1 MDRMRYLI
9 DEINRHNYNY
19 YTLDN
24 PTITDREYDDLYDEL
39 RELEKETG
47 IVMHDS
53 PTQRVGGEILTGF
66 EKHRHMNRLMSL
78 DKVQN
83 YSELRDWEIRLRRI
97 IDKYNS
103 ENDENLDYPEYVMEY
118 KFDGLTINLTYRDGV
133 LEQAATRG
141 NGEIGEAI
149 LHQVRTINSV
159 PLSIMYTGVIEVQ
172 GEGLMPLSRL
182 NEYNKTA
189 LTPLKNARN
198 AAAGALRNLDPKET
212 ARRHLKAFFYNINY
226 IEDRPYN
233 TQIEMLDFLKENN
246 FPISDYNKVFNS
258 IDDIIDEIEI
268 EKEKIKELD
277 ILTDGL
283 VIKVNDLNI
292 RHILGETQRFPRW
305 AVAFKFEAVEKT
317 TKLLDIE
324 WNVGRT
330 GKVTPTAI
338 LKPVEIAGTTV
349 QRATLNNWD
358 DIQRKN
364 IKMNSRVWIRK
375 SNEVIP
381 EILGTV
387 QDDEYHEEIKKPEY
401 CPSCHSKLIQNGVHI
416 FCPNSLS
423 CKPQLVARLVHFASR
438 DAMDIEGF
446 SEKTAEL
453 FFDKIGLKE
462 ISEIYDIEYDD
473 IVELERFG
481 PKKAKNLLNAIE
493 KSKDVELSSFI
504 YSLGIPNVGGKT
516 SKDLADKY
524 KSFDNLRNAKYKGLI
539 DIEDIGDIIAEEII
553 EFFNNDLIKEDIDR
567 LLNKGINIHYEN
579 RDIEENILTGKTLV
593 ITGTIRDLSRK
604 DLKKYIE
611 KLGGKIT
618 GSVSGKTDFLI
629 VGQNPG
635 SKLDRAEELGVELL
649 SEDRIKEIIDYNIR
663 NV

>member
-1 MDRMRYLI
+1 MRYLI